1 MFVYIYNLTFF
12 GGCLAIAGYLE
23 KKDLHGLV
31 CMPKKK
37 LEFSCISV
45 RFAMVDKIKTLKSSK
60 DQNERESSARSSSAQ
75 KN

>member
-1 MFVYIYNLTFF
+1 VFVYIYNLTFF
-12 GGCLAIAGYLE
+12 GGCLAVAGYLE

-45 RFAMVDKIKTLKSSK
+45 RFALVDKKALKSSK
-60 DQNERESSARSSSAQ
+60 DQNERESSAL

>member
-1 MFVYIYNLTFF
+1 VYIYNLTFF

-45 RFAMVDKIKTLKSSK
+45 RFAMVDKIKTAKLI
-60 DQNERESSARSSSAQ
+60 
-75 KN
+75 